1 MIVSRKPRKV
11 VMTMSAH
18 NLLTPEEAAAQARR
32 GVFDDTLLA
41 GSNLFDVSDEALL
54 GQSPPVPPRSATPQ
68 SPPTKR
74 RASRRRRRDV
84 A

>member
-41 GSNLFDVSDEALL
+41 GSNLFDVSDEMML
-54 GQSPPVPPRSATPQ
+54 GQPSPVPPEPSTPQ
-68 SPPTKR
+68 SGPAKR
-74 RASRRRRRDV
+74 RPSGRRDV